1 MPDGVSHDQNFKNLI
16 LDYPQ
21 DALAF
26 FAAEEAPLAEDTVEI
41 IPARQ
46 EQLQERLGEHY
57 RELDVPLLVTWQDG
71 RREAILF
78 VLEEET
84 DWRRFSLHRLA
95 HYCLDLAD
103 LYKMD
108 RVVPVV
114 IFLRDADAA
123 PGTLTL
129 GSERHAYL
137 TFDYL
142 ACKLNAMP
150 FEHWQDSDNLVARLN
165 LPNMQCS
172 DAQKI
177 EVYARAINGLL
188 ALEPDWDKRAKYVEF
203 IDIYAG
209 LTDNELR
216 RFQQQYPEANDTMAG
231 FFQRARNE
239 AMQQG
244 LEQGL
249 EQGREQG
256 REQGIEQG
264 RVEGQRAVLERLL
277 QHRFGHLSPEIMAR
291 LTQASRSEL
300 EAWADNVLDAG
311 TLDDV
316 FDLG

>member
-1 MPDGVSHDQNFKNLI
+1 MADGVSHDQNFKNLI

-26 FAAEEAPLAEDTVEI
+26 LAAEEALLAEDTVEI

-84 DWRRFSLHRLA
+84 DRRRFSLHRLA

-114 IFLRDADAA
+114 IFLRDAEA
-123 PGTLTL
+123 PSMLTL
-129 GSERHAYL
+129 GSERHDYL

-150 FEHWQDSDNLVARLN
+150 FERWQDRDNLVARLN
-165 LPNMQCS
+165 LPNMQCT
-172 DAQKI
+172 DEQKI
-177 EVYARAINGLL
+177 EVYAQAIKGLL
-188 ALEPDWDKRAKYVEF
+188 ALEPDWDKRAQYIEF

-231 FFQRARNE
+231 FVQRACDE
-239 AMQQG
+239 
-244 LEQGL
+244 
-249 EQGREQG
+249 
-256 REQGIEQG
+256 GIEQG
-264 RVEGQRAVLERLL
+264 RVEGERAVLERLL
-277 QHRFGHLSPEIMAR
+277 QHRFGDLSPEIVAR
-291 LTQASRSEL
+291 LTQASRSDL
-300 EAWADNVLDAG
+300 EAWAENVLDAG

-316 FDLG
+316 FDLS

>member
-1 MPDGVSHDQNFKNLI
+1 MADGVSHDQNFKNLI

-84 DWRRFSLHRLA
+84 DRRRFSLHRLA

-114 IFLRDADAA
+114 IFLRDAEA
-123 PGTLTL
+123 PSMLTL
-129 GSERHAYL
+129 GSERHDYL

-150 FEHWQDSDNLVARLN
+150 FERWQDSDNLVARLN
-165 LPNMQCS
+165 LPNMQCT
-172 DAQKI
+172 DEQKI
-177 EVYARAINGLL
+177 EVYAQAIKGLL
-188 ALEPDWDKRAKYVEF
+188 ALEPDWDKRAQYIEF

-231 FFQRARNE
+231 FVQRACDE
-239 AMQQG
+239 
-244 LEQGL
+244 
-249 EQGREQG
+249 
-256 REQGIEQG
+256 GIEQG
-264 RVEGQRAVLERLL
+264 RVEGERAVLERLL
-277 QHRFGHLSPEIMAR
+277 QHRFGDLSPEIVAR
-291 LTQASRSEL
+291 LTQASRSDL
-300 EAWADNVLDAG
+300 EAWAENVLDAG

-316 FDLG
+316 FDLS